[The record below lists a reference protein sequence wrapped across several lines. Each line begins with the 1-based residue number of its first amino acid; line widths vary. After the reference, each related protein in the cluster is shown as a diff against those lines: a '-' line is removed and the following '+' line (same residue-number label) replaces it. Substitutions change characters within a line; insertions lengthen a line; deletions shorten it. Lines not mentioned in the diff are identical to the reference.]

1 MRDYRFEHAGSVPS
15 GRVVF
20 TVRNA
25 GTVVHELVLVELP
38 EDFPPIAQQLRSD
51 ERRGVDTL
59 AAVRARAPG
68 TRDTF
73 GSDLSPGRY
82 AFICF
87 IQGAD
92 GVPHWQKGMTSE
104 LRVR

>member
-1 MRDYRFEHAGSVPS
+1 MRDYRFEHAASVSS

-20 TVRNA
+20 SVRNA
-25 GTVVHELVLVELP
+25 GSVVHELVLVELP
-38 EDFPPIAQQLRSD
+38 ADFPPILEQLRSD

-59 AAVRARAPG
+59 AAIQRRAPG

-73 GSDLSPGRY
+73 ASDLSPGRY

-87 IQGAD
+87 LADAD
-92 GVPHWQKGMTSE
+92 GVPHYRKGMASE
-104 LRVR
+104 FRVA